1 MIRLKRLL
9 ETQLIKEALP
19 LDMARNFVN
28 IKRNPEIEQQLDA
41 ILNAIKQRPDAKSSR
56 RGDRVAIKFESK
68 EVVFDP
74 DRDSLSYQF
83 INFYPVLKRHIS
95 DANLYSQRENFDR
108 FELPDL
114 DQIIYGQPKDAYGR
128 TTKMSKFIAAV
139 IAQAEVKAFVS
150 SLERHVE
157 IDANGNKVLVGRG
170 GSRPFDEVVTQV
182 KQDAKKKIDELVK
195 LYDEIPEIKR
205 ARENKTKTFYIVFSK
220 HAYDVAG
227 MSTNRGWTSCMNLY
241 SGINKHYIQY
251 DVADGTM
258 VAYLVANDDLNIK
271 RPVARVAI
279 KPFVNT
285 DDSTDVFYEP
295 EEKVYGSPPHTFLEA
310 VDKIINEAQPGK
322 RGRFKM
328 VDTLYCDSKRQVTKY
343 GTANIEQLVANM
355 LKRKQVA
362 TTTDEVYY
370 ILDNYAVYN
379 NIGTLQFSDAD
390 KLYVDAPSADIN
402 FSATIPESD
411 NPTYCPIQFKRVSGL
426 RLKRLSSFDNFPE
439 QCNRLTLI
447 IPQMTDFTGC
457 PTAIRTLSLIGGT
470 ITSFTG
476 LQSVQEVS
484 IVSYSNEIVKIQSF
498 NGLPKNITKLECLT
512 NNVNID
518 VDLQDLIR
526 QLKTTNLQQ
535 LTLTPLIINARPA
548 GQLTATGK
556 LKTSFDA
563 AVAKTLSTL
572 DNPESPT
579 MGVVAYYMT
588 LQQIV
593 NDLPS
598 VKEICNIHR
607 DDLQG
612 KIDAL
617 LR

>member
-41 ILNAIKQRPDAKSSR
+41 VLNAIKQRPDAKSSR

-95 DANLYSQRENFDR
+95 DANLYSQRENFDK

-139 IAQAEVKAFVS
+139 ITQAEVKAFVS
-150 SLERHVE
+150 SLERHAE
-157 IDANGNKVLVGRG
+157 IDANGNKMLVGRG

-251 DVADGTM
+251 DVSAGTM

-322 RGRFKM
+322 TGRFKM

-390 KLYVDAPSADIN
+390 KLYVDAPSADVD
-402 FSATIPESD
+402 FSANIPEFD
-411 NPTYCPIQFKRVSGL
+411 NPTYCPIQFKRVGGL
-426 RLKRLSSFDNFPE
+426 RFTRLSSFDNFPE
-439 QCNRLTLI
+439 QCNRLNLVS
-447 IPQMTDFTGC
+447 PQMTDFTGC
-457 PTAIRTLSLIGGT
+457 PTAISRLVLRGGT

-476 LQSVQEVS
+476 LQSLRELIIMFS
-484 IVSYSNEIVKIQSF
+484 SDGGTIQSF
-498 NGLPKNITKLECLT
+498 NGLPKTITMIECLS
-512 NNVNID
+512 NDINID

-535 LTLTPLIINARPA
+535 LTLTPLIINARS
-548 GQLTATGK
+548 TGK

-607 DDLQG
+607 DDLKS

>member
-28 IKRNPEIEQQLDA
+28 IKRNPEIEQQLDSV
-41 ILNAIKQRPDAKSSR
+41 LNAIKQRPDAKSSR

-68 EVVFDP
+68 EAAFVA
-74 DRDSLSYQF
+74 DRDSLSFQF
-83 INFYPVLKRHIS
+83 INFYPVLKRYVT
-95 DANLYSQRENFDR
+95 DANLYSRRDNFDT
-108 FELPDL
+108 FELPNV

-128 TTKMSKFIAAV
+128 ITKMSKFIAAV
-139 IAQAEVKAFVS
+139 IAQSDVKFKLS
-150 SLERHVE
+150 TLEPYVE
-157 IDANGNKVLVGRG
+157 TDAAGKRMLVGTG
-170 GSRPFDEVVTQV
+170 GSRPWDEIVTQI
-182 KQDAKKKIDELVK
+182 KQEAKTKIDAILK
-195 LYDEIPEIKR
+195 LYDEIPEVKR

-220 HAYDVAG
+220 HAYDIAG

-271 RPVARVAI
+271 RPIARVAI

-285 DDSTDVFYEP
+285 DDATDVFYEP
-295 EEKVYGSPPHTFLEA
+295 EEKVYGTPPHTFLEA
-310 VDKIINEAQPGK
+310 VDKIMNEAQPGK
-322 RGRFKM
+322 AGRFKM

-343 GTANIEQLVANM
+343 GTADIDQLVANL

-370 ILDNYAVYN
+370 MLDNYALYSN
-379 NIGTLQFSDAD
+379 TGTLQFSDAD
-390 KLYVDAPSADIN
+390 KLYVDAPYADVD
-402 FSATIPESD
+402 FSANLPESD
-411 NPTYCPIQFKRVSGL
+411 NPTYCPIQFKRVGGL
-426 RLKRLSSFDNFPE
+426 RFKRLASFDNFPE
-439 QCNRLTLI
+439 QCNTLI
-447 IPQMTDFTGC
+447 LASPKISDFTGC
-457 PTAIRTLSLIGGT
+457 PTAIRRLTLRGGT

-476 LQSVQEVS
+476 LQSVQDL
-484 IVSYSNEIVKIQSF
+484 IIMYSDEIGTIQSF
-498 NGLPKNITKLECLT
+498 NGLPKTITKIECLT
-512 NNVNID
+512 NDINID

-526 QLKTTNLQQ
+526 QLKPLNLQQ
-535 LTLTPLIINARPA
+535 LTLTPLIINASVS
-548 GQLTATGK
+548 GK

-563 AVAKTLSTL
+563 AVKETLSKL
-572 DNPESPT
+572 DNPTSQT

-588 LQQIV
+588 LQQIL

-607 DDLQG
+607 DDLQD